1 LQLEYPMSLANT
13 SVKTIVASAAMLA
26 AGLAFAQAAPTQGA
40 SSATGTTSAAPQSSG
55 QINPMTGQSLSHEQ
69 LVRELAK
76 ARLTTEFKQELLKQ
90 AQTDSDLALATLRAQ
105 TEEQK
110 LKSEMSQPA
119 SRAAA
124 PAAQAAPRP
133 APPSANRASNATAAQ
148 TQSASFPTLAPA
160 SPVNANNLQSA
171 PRGTI
176 SIGQETLSVSSM
188 SASAQQIARVE
199 SVDTQAKAPAD
210 LFGAGAGAV
219 GNALN
224 SLGIGLPRPPS
235 SPPVPIPAL
244 QLND

>member
-1 LQLEYPMSLANT
+1 MSLANT
-13 SVKTIVASAAMLA
+13 SIKSVIASAAMLA
-26 AGLAFAQAAPTQGA
+26 AGFVFAQPEPNQNTSGA
-40 SSATGTTSAAPQSSG
+40 IGSTSAAPQSSG

-105 TEEQK
+105 TEQQR

-119 SRAAA
+119 SRAVAA
-124 PAAQAAPRP
+124 PVTQAATRP
-133 APPSANRASNATAAQ
+133 APPSANRTSNAAAAQ
-148 TQSASFPTLAPA
+148 PQAAPFPTLAPA
-160 SPVNANNLQSA
+160 SPVNANNLQLA

-176 SIGQETLSVSSM
+176 SIGQDTLLVSGM
-188 SASAQQIARVE
+188 SASAQQTARVE
-199 SVDTQAKAPAD
+199 SVDAQAKAPAD
-210 LFGAGAGAV
+210 LFGAGGGAI

-224 SLGIGLPRPPS
+224 SLGLGLPRPPS